1 MKMYTLHW
9 EYMAGSIVAQA
20 MLEELGA
27 DYQLHHVDMAAG
39 KHKLPEYLSINPTGR
54 VPALGLLD
62 GTTIGET
69 AAIVTVLGEQ
79 FPQASL
85 TPQPGNPDR
94 ASFLFWL
101 SVMATSG
108 YLTVARKGHP
118 ERYAVDAQ
126 AIQQVE
132 AKAAADLDAFFDVME
147 GAVSGNPF
155 FLPRGFTALDIYLA
169 MLTEWSDDKDVL
181 FSTRPALAALCRVV
195 VQRPA
200 YTAAINTH
208 LLPRQAA

>member
-1 MKMYTLHW
+1 MYTLHW

-27 DYQLHHVDMAAG
+27 DYRLHHVDMEAG
-39 KHKLPEYLSINPTGR
+39 EHKQPEYLSINATGR
-54 VPALGLLD
+54 VPALGLPD

-69 AAIVTVLGEQ
+69 AAIVTVLGER

-85 TPQPGNPDR
+85 TPQPSDPDR
-94 ASFLFWL
+94 ANFLFWL

-118 ERYAVDAQ
+118 ERYAADAE

-132 AKAAADLDAFFDVME
+132 AKAADDLDAFFDVME
-147 GAVSGNPF
+147 GAVSGRPF

-181 FSTRPALAALCRVV
+181 FSTRPSLAALHRCVA
-195 VQRPA
+195 QQSA
-200 YTAAINTH
+200 YTTAINTH